1 MARATGLYRGVTADA
16 RRAER
21 RARLLEAALELV
33 GQGGWGAAS
42 VRAVCAEAKLT
53 ARYFYESFENRE
65 ELLLALF
72 DTITQEA
79 AMKVVEAVAADS
91 GDAEAKSRAA
101 IGAFV
106 DVLVE
111 DPRKARVAFNEAEG
125 NEVLLRRRRDGL
137 RLFARLVAE
146 QARAFYGAPPD
157 HSDHIIEVTAT
168 LLAGGLA
175 ELLTVWLDGEVA
187 ATRDQLVDDVA
198 ALFAATG
205 GTAAAIARRRASGA
219 ESR

>member
-1 MARATGLYRGVTADA
+1 MERATGIYRGVTADA

-21 RARLLEAALELV
+21 RARLLDAALELV
-33 GQGGWGAAS
+33 GSGGWGAAS

-53 ARYFYESFENRE
+53 ARYFYESFDSRE

-72 DTITQEA
+72 DTITEEA
-79 AMKVVEAVAADS
+79 AVKVVEAVAAAP
-91 GDAEAKSRAA
+91 GDAEAKSHAA

-125 NEVLLRRRRDGL
+125 NEALLRRRRDGL

-157 HSDHIIEVTAT
+157 HADHIIDVTAT

-175 ELLTVWLDGEVA
+175 ELLPAWLDGQVA
-187 ATRDQLVDDVA
+187 ATRDELVDDVA